1 MATVF
6 FVSIWL
12 LVYHFVLYPIILLV
26 LTRIKPSCHS
36 AINRLNVFPAM
47 ELIVP
52 AHNEQDVIADKVK
65 NILALDYPGDLAVT
79 IALDG
84 CSDGTEQILTTV
96 MAEQKANH
104 KQVSITVY
112 RQNIGKVAVLN
123 ELIGRST
130 AEIIALSDTSSLLDA
145 DVLISAACYFADKR
159 VGVVCGSYHLSA
171 GSSFAE
177 RTYWRYQTYV
187 KRLES
192 AFGSVMGAHGAFY
205 LFRRS
210 LWTRLPSDTIND
222 DFVLPMKIVATGAQ
236 AIYASEIGIE
246 ELEVSRSGQDI
257 RRRIR
262 LGAGNIQQLVML
274 AGLADPRRGRTAFM
288 FMSGKALRSI
298 APYAFIAAFASG
310 FIWIAVGNP
319 MLATG
324 IVVAC
329 GIVLLAPGSWGL
341 LAMARYVALSTMAS
355 ALGGLLYLFGPSGA
369 AWKISRS
376 GKQS

>member
-6 FVSIWL
+6 IVSIWL
-12 LVYHFVLYPIILLV
+12 LVYHFVLYPIILLI
-26 LTRIKPSCHS
+26 LTRMKPS
-36 AINRLNVFPAM
+36 RRREMDRPDVFPAM

-52 AHNEQDVIADKVK
+52 AHNEQEVIADKVRD
-65 NILALDYPGDLAVT
+65 LFALDYPGELTVT

-84 CSDGTEQILTTV
+84 CSDRTEQVLTAV
-96 MAEQKANH
+96 MAEQKAND
-104 KQVSITVY
+104 KRVSVAVY

-123 ELIGRST
+123 ELIGKST

-145 DVLISAACYFADKR
+145 DALISAACYFGDKR
-159 VGVVCGSYHLSA
+159 IGVVCGSYHLSA

-177 RTYWRYQTYV
+177 RAYWRYQTNV

-210 LWTRLPSDTIND
+210 LWTKLASDTIND

-236 AIYASEIGIE
+236 AVYASEIRIE
-246 ELEVSRSGQDI
+246 ELEVSRSVQDI

-274 AGLADPRRGRTAFM
+274 SGLADPRRGRTAFM
-288 FMSGKALRSI
+288 FISGKAIRSI

-310 FIWIAVGNP
+310 LIWIAVRYP
-319 MLATG
+319 ILATG

-329 GIVLLAPGSWGL
+329 GFVLLAPGSWGL
-341 LAMARYVALSTMAS
+341 LAVARYVALSTMAS
-355 ALGGLLYLFGPSGA
+355 AFGGILYLFGPSGA
-369 AWKISRS
+369 AWKISRR